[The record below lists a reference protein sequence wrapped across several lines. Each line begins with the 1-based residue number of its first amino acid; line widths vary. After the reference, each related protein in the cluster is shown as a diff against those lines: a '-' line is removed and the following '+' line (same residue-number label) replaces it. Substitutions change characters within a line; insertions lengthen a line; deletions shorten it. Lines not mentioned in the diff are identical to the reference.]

1 MKGTFTNPTN
11 HLIEICPTIIGKIGM
26 IPQNAKETKITES
39 RVNAGI
45 ELNTFL
51 I

>member
-1 MKGTFTNPTN
+1 
-11 HLIEICPTIIGKIGM
+11 M